1 MAFKMKGSPMQRNF
15 GLNTPMQGKGY
26 VSDAQRK
33 AVHASKADGGKG
45 NPNKLLGDLNKDG
58 ELSGYEKNR
67 QEAIE
72 ENMEKSKDKS
82 PLEQKKK
89 KLKDLD
95 KAENMPVKTSGLGPR
110 TAFGGVKNPELTS
123 NKKKKDKKVFKDGS
137 NNTTVMNGKTI
148 DFKNRYAEKS
158 DFQKKVDAK
167 KAAYDKMSK
176 EEKKKLQAAAD
187 AKRKAFEKKLKN
199 KK

>member
-45 NPNKLLGDLNKDG
+45 NPNKMLKGDQHKIDKNKDG
-58 ELSGYEKNR
+58 K
-67 QEAIE
+67 I
-72 ENMEKSKDKS
+72 SKEDFDMMNKS

-110 TAFGGVKNPELTS
+110 TTFGGVKNPELTS

-137 NNTTVMNGKTI
+137 NNTTVMNGETI

-158 DFQKKVDAK
+158 DMQKKIDAK
-167 KAAYDKMSK
+167 KAAYNKMTE

-187 AKRKAFEKKLKN
+187 AKRKAFEKTLK
-199 KK
+199 K